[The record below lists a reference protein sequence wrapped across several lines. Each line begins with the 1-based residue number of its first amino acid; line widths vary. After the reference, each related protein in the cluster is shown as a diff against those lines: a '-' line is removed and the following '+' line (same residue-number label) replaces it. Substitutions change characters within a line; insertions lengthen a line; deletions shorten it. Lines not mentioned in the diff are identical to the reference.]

1 MFFHISSLFETLFP
15 LSDASVKQAEWDDDS
30 KVREKLH
37 RDIEAHSSSVR
48 GKKLSE
54 IAVNYEV
61 HCLTNGIVHQC
72 SFCSRHFSKEASTP
86 S

>member
-1 MFFHISSLFETLFP
+1 MLLSRFFIYSCSSLFKTLFL

-30 KVREKLH
+30 KVWEKLLH
-37 RDIEAHSSSVR
+37 DIEAHSSSVR

-61 HCLTNGIVHQC
+61 HC
-72 SFCSRHFSKEASTP
+72 FD
-86 S
+86 